1 MVRYTYNQ
9 LDKVNNMP
17 TIQVSVPDEGFELIT
32 EYATSRGVS
41 AAEVVRQLLENS
53 PELLAFAN
61 SKNMPITLR
70 STNWGGRRIPKDVQA
85 LLDRA
90 NKKNES

>member
-1 MVRYTYNQ
+1 MS
-9 LDKVNNMP
+9 

-32 EYATSRGVS
+32 EYAASKGVS
-41 AAEVVRQLLENS
+41 AAEAVRQLLESS
-53 PELLAFAN
+53 PELKMFAD
-61 SKNMPITLR
+61 SRQTPITLR

-90 NKKNES
+90 NKKTE